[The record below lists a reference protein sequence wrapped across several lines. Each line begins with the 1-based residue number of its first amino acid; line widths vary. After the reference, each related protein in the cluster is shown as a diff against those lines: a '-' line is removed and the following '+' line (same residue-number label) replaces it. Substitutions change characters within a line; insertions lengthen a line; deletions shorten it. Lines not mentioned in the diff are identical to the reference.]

1 MEVEAV
7 KPERRIQLKKYHVD
21 LLSTDKELQ
30 ELNEKYKDECFP
42 VENADPEDL
51 KRLFERYASEE
62 KMDLYTIAETLGI
75 SDRALYY
82 ALKTDKIQE
91 MYHAAK
97 LKRGERI
104 VQMGLETAS
113 IPFDK
118 IQQGQ
123 EVSMVEVAAAKLKS
137 NYSLMYGQALN
148 SQFNPVKD
156 KSSQSGGVNVVVNT
170 GVKLEF

>member
-7 KPERRIQLKKYHVD
+7 KQRRQIQTKKYHVD

-30 ELNEKYKDECFP
+30 ELNEKYKDEYFP
-42 VENADPEDL
+42 IENANPEDL
-51 KRLFERYASEE
+51 KRLFERYATEI

-97 LKRGERI
+97 LRRGELV

-113 IPFDK
+113 MPFDK
-118 IQQGQ
+118 IQQGAD
-123 EVSMVEVAAAKLKS
+123 VSMVEVAAAKLKS
-137 NYSLMYGQALN
+137 NYALTYGQALN

-156 KSSQSGGVNVVVNT
+156 KSAEGGGVNVVVNT